1 VNAEEA
7 RTQAPTLDL
16 SNPALPLRPQPH
28 YAALQRDER
37 VARAPRTG
45 SPVLVRYEDILYA
58 LRHPEIFSSEMESH
72 LQLGTERPMIPQQI
86 DPPRQTKFRKILDP
100 HFSRRRMLELEPRL
114 REHAAALI
122 EGFASRG
129 RCEFHE
135 EFAVPFPCMVF
146 LEQIGLPQEDL
157 GLFLE
162 LKDAIIRPGGP
173 PDQAARTRTEA
184 GRQIY
189 AYFDRALEARSRG
202 APGEDMLW
210 SLLHARI
217 DGVPISREE
226 QLDIC
231 FLLLLAGLDT
241 VTATLGCS
249 VLYLAENPEQ
259 RRRLLESPE
268 LIHGAVEELLRWE
281 TPVMMIPRLVKRDTE
296 IGGVPLEAGQIVILL
311 LGAANLDAAE
321 FPEPEQVDFARGRNR
336 HLAFGGGP
344 HRCLGSH
351 LARFELRIALEELH
365 RRIPDYHLDRSEP
378 PRVSLGIR
386 EVKPLHLVFGT
397 ARA

>member
-1 VNAEEA
+1 MSADEP
-7 RTQAPTLDL
+7 RPQAPLLDL
-16 SNPALPLRPQPH
+16 ANPDLPAAPQPH
-28 YAALQRDER
+28 YAALRRAGR
-37 VARAPRTG
+37 VARSPLTG
-45 SPVLVRYEDILYA
+45 SPVLVRYEDVLYA

-86 DPPRQTKFRKILDP
+86 DPPRQTRFRKILDP
-100 HFSRRRMLELEPRL
+100 HFSRRRMLELEPAL
-114 REHAAALI
+114 REHAAGLI
-122 EGFASRG
+122 EKFRARG

-162 LKDAIIRPGGP
+162 LKDAIIRPGGSP
-173 PDQAARTRTEA
+173 ERAAATRAEA

-189 AYFDRALEARSRG
+189 AYFDRALEERARG
-202 APGEDMLW
+202 APGEDVLW

-217 DGVPISREE
+217 DGVPITREE
-226 QLDIC
+226 QLDVC

-249 VLYLAENPEQ
+249 VLYLAENPDK
-259 RRRLLESPE
+259 RRE
-268 LIHGAVEELLRWE
+268 LIERPERIDGAVEELLRWE
-281 TPVMMIPRLVKRDTE
+281 TPVMIIPRLVRRDVE
-296 IGGVPLEAGQIVILL
+296 IGGARLEAGQIVMLL
-311 LGAANLDAAE
+311 LGAANLDPAE
-321 FPEPEQVDFARGRNR
+321 FPGPERVDFDRSRNR
-336 HLAFGGGP
+336 HLAFGAGP

-351 LARFELRIALEELH
+351 LARFELRIALEEFH
-365 RRIPDYHLDRSEP
+365 RRIPDYRLDRSDP

-386 EVKPLHLVFGT
+386 EVKPLHLLFE
-397 ARA
+397 AAA